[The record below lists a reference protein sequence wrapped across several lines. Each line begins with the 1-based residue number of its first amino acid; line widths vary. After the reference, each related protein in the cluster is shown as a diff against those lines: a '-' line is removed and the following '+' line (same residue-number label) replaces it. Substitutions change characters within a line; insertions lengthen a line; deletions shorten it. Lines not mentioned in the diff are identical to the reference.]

1 MRYLAG
7 DIGGTKTNLAVFN
20 EEGGRLLPVA
30 EATFVSREYPGLE
43 QVVEE
48 FLETADGVSIEATQA
63 AAFGIAGPVMGDI
76 CRTPNLPWVVD
87 ARIMRKLLGVSKV
100 KLLNDL
106 EANGWGI
113 PVLSEDQLV
122 TLNQGTHYPEGHG
135 ALISAGTGLGEA
147 FLFNDGKKWIPVASE
162 GGHASFAPRNDL
174 EFELLRYLQKEFGH
188 VSYERVVSGLGI
200 HNLYRF
206 LRDTGRGEEPDWL
219 TREIRD
225 GDPTVAISKAAA
237 AGRSELCEQ
246 TMRLFVS
253 LYGAEAGNL
262 ALKCKALGGLYVG
275 GGIAPRIIDR
285 MKDGTFMQAFVDK
298 GRLSPLVKEIPV
310 RVILNP
316 KTALY
321 GAGRCAAQL

>member
-7 DIGGTKTNLAVFN
+7 DIGGTKTNLAVFDN
-20 EEGGRLLPVA
+20 RSGKLEPVT
-30 EATFVSREYPGLE
+30 EATFVSKNYPGLE
-43 QVVEE
+43 AVASE
-48 FLETADGVSIEATQA
+48 FLEAAEGVDPKSIQS

-87 ARIMRKLLGVSKV
+87 AKELSRSLQVNKV

-113 PVLSEDQLV
+113 PLLSDDQLV
-122 TLNQGTHYPEGHG
+122 TLNEGKDYPEGHG

-147 FLFNDGKKWIPVASE
+147 FLFNDGKGWIPVASE
-162 GGHASFAPRNDL
+162 GGHCTFAARNAL
-174 EFELLRYLQKEFGH
+174 EFELYLYLQKEFGH
-188 VSYERVVSGLGI
+188 VSFERVVSGMGI

-219 TREIRD
+219 AQEIKG
-225 GDPTVAISKAAA
+225 GDATAAISRAAQ
-237 AGRSELCEQ
+237 AGRSELCEKA
-246 TMRLFVS
+246 MRLFVS

-262 ALKCKALGGLYVG
+262 ALKCKALGGLYIG

-285 MKDGTFMQAFVDK
+285 MKDGTFMKAFLDK
-298 GRLSPLVKEIPV
+298 GRLTNLVKDV
-310 RVILNP
+310 TVKVILNP

>member
-1 MRYLAG
+1 MLYLAG
-7 DIGGTKTNLAVFN
+7 DIGGTKTNLAVF
-20 EEGGRLLPVA
+20 EIEDGKLDPVA
-30 EATFVSREYPGLE
+30 EQTFVSRKYPGLE
-43 QVVEE
+43 QVSEE
-48 FLETADGVSIEATQA
+48 FLEGAERVDPKAIQS
-63 AAFGIAGPVMGDI
+63 AAFGIAGPVLGDV

-87 ARIMRKLLGVSKV
+87 GRQVRERLGVAKV

-113 PVLSEDQLV
+113 PLLEADQLV
-122 TLNQGTHYPEGHG
+122 TLNEGRSYPEGHG

-147 FLFNDGKKWIPVASE
+147 FLFNDGKNWIPVASE

-174 EFELLRYLQKEFGH
+174 EFELLVYLQKEFGH
-188 VSYERVVSGLGI
+188 VSYERVVSGMGI

-206 LRDTGRGEEPDWL
+206 LRDTGRGEEPAWL
-219 TREIRD
+219 AEEIGA
-225 GDPTVAISKAAA
+225 GDPTAAISKAAA
-237 AGRSELCEQ
+237 EGRSDLCEQ
-246 TMRLFVS
+246 AMRLFVS

-285 MKDGTFMQAFVDK
+285 MKDGTFMTAFTDK
-298 GRLSPLVKEIPV
+298 GRLSAMVKEIPV